1 MKKEITSR
9 ADIEF
14 LIDTFYKKVVI
25 DPTIGDFF
33 NTIIVLDWAVHI
45 PIMYDFWETVLLGN
59 MKYKGNPVMRHIEL
73 NRKAALTE
81 IHFSTWVALWRETI
95 NEHFEGKKAAEAI
108 DRAEKME
115 KLLLAKIKSSQNR
128 AFIQ

>member
-1 MKKEITSR
+1 MKKEITNR

-14 LIDTFYKKVVI
+14 LIDAFYKKVVI
-25 DPTIGDFF
+25 DPKIGDFF
-33 NTIIVLDWAVHI
+33 NKIIVLDWAVHI
-45 PIMYDFWETVLLGN
+45 PIMYDFWETVLLGH

-73 NRKAALTE
+73 NRKSALTE

-95 NEHFEGKKAAEAI
+95 NEHFEGKKADEAI

-128 AFIQ
+128 TFIL